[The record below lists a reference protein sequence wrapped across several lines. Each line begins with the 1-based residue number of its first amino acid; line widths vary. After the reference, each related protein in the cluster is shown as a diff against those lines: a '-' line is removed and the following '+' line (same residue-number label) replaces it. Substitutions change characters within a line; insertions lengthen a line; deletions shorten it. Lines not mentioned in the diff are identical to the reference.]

1 MRRRTLA
8 LLVAGMAWAA
18 GAQAATLACSLQV
31 PPRQALGHAVL
42 LQFTLTNTGAEPL
55 WVLRWNTPWEG
66 RWMAPFAT
74 LSRDGQPLDYQGAMV
89 KRAAPDASAYLH
101 LAPGQALRAAL
112 PLSPAFD
119 LRRAGS
125 YLLQPAIT
133 LGDVQVQQGRDGP
146 RLGQPW
152 SSAELACGEARFELL
167 APR

>member
-1 MRRRTLA
+1 MKRSALA
-8 LLVAGMAWAA
+8 LLVAGTVLTA
-18 GAQAATLACSLQV
+18 GLQAAPLSCSLQL
-31 PPRQALGHAVL
+31 PPRQALGQTLL

-66 RWMAPFAT
+66 RWMAPFVA
-74 LSRDGQPLDYQGAMV
+74 LSRDGQVLDYQGAMV

-101 LAPGQALRAAL
+101 LAPGQALRASI
-112 PLSPAFD
+112 PLAPAFD
-119 LRRAGS
+119 LRRAGR

-152 SSAELACGEARFELL
+152 SGTELDCGEARFELL